1 MTTATANPPDLLE
14 LPPELSAKARQ
25 VPGLPER
32 LLRFIR
38 LEVAMNERRQ
48 QRYSPEA
55 LALLQRARERATK
68 REAAGIGR
76 DEAMRDFHANYSA
89 IVEAL

>member
-14 LPPELSAKARQ
+14 LPADLLAKAAE

-38 LEVAMNERRQ
+38 LEVAMDERRR
-48 QRYSPEA
+48 QRRSPEV
-55 LALLQRARERATK
+55 LALMQRAHERAAK
-68 REAAGIGR
+68 RQAAGIER
-76 DEAMRDFHANYSA
+76 AEAMRDFHANHTA

>member
-14 LPPELSAKARQ
+14 LPADLLAKAAE

-38 LEVAMNERRQ
+38 LEVAMDERRR
-48 QRYSPEA
+48 QRRSPEV
-55 LALLQRARERATK
+55 LALMQRARERAAK
-68 REAAGIGR
+68 RQAAGIER
-76 DEAMRDFHANYSA
+76 AEAMRDFHANYTA